1 MSLAVLSVVYIVGG
15 VVLAVGF
22 GISYLTYEQPDTDK
36 DVGMN
41 IGVTGGIVSL
51 FFASFVVLGGAILA
65 GKTWGV
71 SGAII
76 TNVLLLPVD
85 FSLFRSGQY
94 ALGVIVALVVLMSF
108 VLVFRADSRQW
119 LDMHY
124 AERAAKRDERQRRER

>member
-1 MSLAVLSVVYIVGG
+1 
-15 VVLAVGF
+15 
-22 GISYLTYEQPDTDK
+22 
-36 DVGMN
+36 
-41 IGVTGGIVSL
+41 
-51 FFASFVVLGGAILA
+51 
-65 GKTWGV
+65 
-71 SGAII
+71 
-76 TNVLLLPVD
+76 VLLLPVD